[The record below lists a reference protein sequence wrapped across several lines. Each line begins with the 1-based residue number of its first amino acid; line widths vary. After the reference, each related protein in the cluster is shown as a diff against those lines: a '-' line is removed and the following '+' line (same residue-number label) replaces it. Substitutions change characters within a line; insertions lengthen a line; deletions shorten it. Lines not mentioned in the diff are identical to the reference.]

1 MRQACLPALQGKT
14 TGDEASAVI
23 QEREILDDG
32 GNYKIEL
39 TPITHAIPI
48 KTIVRGVPVT
58 LRDDYS
64 CRDLDRNPDP

>member
-23 QEREILDDG
+23 QEREILDG

-39 TPITHAIPI
+39 TPITHASPI
-48 KTIVRGVPVT
+48 KTTARGVPVT

-64 CRDLDRNPDP
+64 CRDPDRNPDP